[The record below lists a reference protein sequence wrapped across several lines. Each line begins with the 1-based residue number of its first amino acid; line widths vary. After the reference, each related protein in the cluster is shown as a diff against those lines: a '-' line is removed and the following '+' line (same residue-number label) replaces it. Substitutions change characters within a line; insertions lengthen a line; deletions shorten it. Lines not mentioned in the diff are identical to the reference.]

1 LSTPATP
8 ARTRPLLIAI
18 AALLALILVGGGI
31 AVATGAFSGGGV
43 PVAAPT
49 GDAVAA
55 TEADTSTSAPALPDG
70 AASVC
75 GLPGYEETSSLDTAP
90 QAHWVIIGNTA
101 VPQDATTTGPGKVED
116 DGRFTTCFAHTAAG
130 ALFASI
136 NFLAVGTDSR
146 NFPRLYELLA
156 EGDARDVAQ
165 SVGSTREAQE
175 SSGDSGAQVSGFKV
189 DRYSA
194 DEATVDLALSYSGNQ
209 PQLISVPVVLRWE
222 HGDWKVVFAQDGPPI
237 KPSALTSLG
246 GYIPFAGV

>member
-31 AVATGAFSGGGV
+31 AVATGAFSGGV
-43 PVAAPT
+43 APVAAPT

-90 QAHWVIIGNTA
+90 QAHWEIIGTTA
-101 VPQDATTTGPGKVED
+101 VPQDPPTTGPGKVED

-130 ALFASI
+130 ALFASV
-136 NFLAVGTDSR
+136 NFLASGTDSR

-156 EGDARDVAQ
+156 DGDARDLAQ
-165 SVGSTREAQE
+165 SVGPTRKAQD
-175 SSGDSGAQVSGFKV
+175 SSDGSGAQVSGFKV

-194 DEATVDLALSYSGNQ
+194 DEATVDLALSYSGNR
-209 PQLISVPVVLRWE
+209 PQLVNMPVVLRWE
-222 HGDWKVVFAQDGPPI
+222 HGDWKIAFGKDGPLI

>member
-1 LSTPATP
+1 MSTPATP

-18 AALLALILVGGGI
+18 VVLLALILVGGGI
-31 AVATGAFSGGGV
+31 ATATGAFSGGGA
-43 PVAAPT
+43 PVAVPT

-55 TEADTSTSAPALPDG
+55 TEAGAATSAPALPDG
-70 AASVC
+70 AASIC
-75 GLPGYEETSSLDTAP
+75 GLPGYEETSSLETAP
-90 QAHWVIIGNTA
+90 QAHWEIIGTTA
-101 VPQDATTTGPGKVED
+101 VPQDTTTTGPGKIED

-136 NFLAVGTDSR
+136 NFLASGTDSR
-146 NFPRLYELLA
+146 NYPRIYELLA
-156 EGDARDVAQ
+156 DGDARDLAK
-165 SVGSTREAQE
+165 SVGPTRKAQD
-175 SSGDSGAQVSGFKV
+175 SSGDSRAQVSGFTI

-209 PQLISVPVVLRWE
+209 PQLVSMPVVLRWE

-246 GYIPFAGV
+246 GYIPFSGV